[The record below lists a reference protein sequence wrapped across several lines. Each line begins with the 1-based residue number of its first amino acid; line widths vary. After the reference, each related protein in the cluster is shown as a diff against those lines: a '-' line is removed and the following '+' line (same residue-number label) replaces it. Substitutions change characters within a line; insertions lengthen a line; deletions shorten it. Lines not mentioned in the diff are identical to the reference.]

1 MSVCAKVSH
10 ALTATHPHTLRTL
23 LKRRT
28 NETTTVYTVHK
39 DVQRPDSQARP
50 QSFTLSFFSSL
61 LPSTFVFLW
70 LSSLAIRMI
79 SAFFDSWAPILF
91 GVHIVILFCFTLLLA
106 FTSDLISSTF
116 HHAVSLLL
124 PLHLRFD
131 SHYLFPQT

>member
-1 MSVCAKVSH
+1 MGSKRPCHFVRKFRISQPPP
-10 ALTATHPHTLRTL
+10 LFPTLRTL

-50 QSFTLSFFSSL
+50 QSFTLSSFSSL

-79 SAFFDSWAPILF
+79 STFSDSWAPILF
-91 GVHIVILFCFTLLLA
+91 WCPYCYSFF
-106 FTSDLISSTF
+106 
-116 HHAVSLLL
+116 
-124 PLHLRFD
+124 LRFAFSFFFGLD
-131 SHYLFPQT
+131 LLNLPPCCLAIASFAFAF